1 MSFKRFFSVILKM
14 IIVVVFVVI
23 LGGVLMKNIIM
34 PKVLYPQNY
43 RSYVEKYADEYGLD
57 ESLVY
62 AVIKCES
69 NFNSQAISHKD
80 ARGLMQIS
88 EMTGIWASE
97 VLEIKDYNS
106 DMLYEPDVNI
116 HIGCWYLD
124 KLIDQFGDE
133 NTAVAAYN
141 AGSGNVSKWL
151 MEEKHSSDGVSLDLI
166 PFQETEKYVKKVE
179 MTKKIYNYLYNN

>member
-1 MSFKRFFSVILKM
+1 MSFKGCFSVILKM
-14 IIVVVFVVI
+14 IIVFVFVVV
-23 LGGVLMKNIIM
+23 LGGILMKNVIM
-34 PKVLYPQNY
+34 PKILYPQGYKN
-43 RSYVEKYADEYGLD
+43 YVEKYAEEYNLD
-57 ESLVY
+57 KNLVY

-69 NFNSQAISHKD
+69 NFDSQAVSHKD

-97 VLEIKDYNS
+97 VLEIDNYSS

-116 HIGCWYLD
+116 HIGCWYLE

-141 AGSGNVSKWL
+141 AGSGNVSNWL
-151 MEEKHSSDGVSLDLI
+151 MEEEHSSDGVSFDMI
-166 PFQETEKYVKKVE
+166 PFKETEKYVKKVE
-179 MTKKIYNYLYNN
+179 TTKKIYNYLYKN

>member
-1 MSFKRFFSVILKM
+1 MKNKKNDERPENQLGLFSVEEKKVTRGRKKKEILNQEEEDISLRDFDINIGEE
-14 IIVVVFVVI
+14 IIGVDEAGRGPLAGAVV
-23 LGGVLMKNIIM
+23 
-34 PKVLYPQNY
+34 
-43 RSYVEKYADEYGLD
+43 AA
-57 ESLVY
+57 
-62 AVIKCES
+62 AVK
-69 NFNSQAISHKD
+69 
-80 ARGLMQIS
+80 
-88 EMTGIWASE
+88 
-97 VLEIKDYNS
+97 IKDYNS